1 MCLTERSQSFVF
13 DYSVTLDKHA
23 LDEHAEGRART
34 APAGAV
40 ERGTPPGGCGERGG
54 GAGRSARRAP
64 GGAPIS
70 PPVTGLATLPRRV
83 AAAKGRL
90 RSARASGALADN
102 RGYRPR
108 NG

>member
-1 MCLTERSQSFVF
+1 MTDRGQVLSF
-13 DYSVTLDKHA
+13 YS
-23 LDEHAEGRART
+23 
-34 APAGAV
+34 GAV
-40 ERGTPPGGCGERGG
+40 DIVATTRTRTRPEQSTHGASGRRGTGDAPGGSGG
-54 GAGRSARRAP
+54 RDEGAGRSARRAP

-70 PPVTGLATLPRRV
+70 PPVTCLASLPRRV